1 MLNLELTLDLKF
13 ASDVI
18 LFWIERIKV
27 SLIVVTFLSQ
37 TSPIRCFLV

>member
-27 SLIVVTFLSQ
+27 SLIFVTFLSQ
-37 TSPIRCFLV
+37 TSQIRCFLV

>member
-1 MLNLELTLDLKF
+1 MLNLELTLDLTF

-18 LFWIERIKV
+18 LFWVERIKV

-37 TSPIRCFLV
+37 TSLIRCFLV